1 MTCCAARQSVVRAA
15 NIVGVIALA
24 SENPLSYDREFP
36 RPPVRRLSFVHA
48 SGDRVVHPETIVQLC
63 AAWRADTCVVL
74 ESRVR
79 AAVMD
84 CAGDDIAHGTWPQKA
99 VWIGFQMNNP
109 YLLIL
114 KPWWRMLR
122 CSRISMA

>member
-84 CAGDDIAHGTWPQKA
+84 CAGDDIAHGTW
-99 VWIGFQMNNP
+99 
-109 YLLIL
+109 
-114 KPWWRMLR
+114 
-122 CSRISMA
+122 